1 MAEVFDS
8 PDAARDS
15 VAWQAA
21 HGYDF
26 IKVYDH
32 LSPSVYQ
39 AILEAARE
47 YDIPVVGHVPF
58 AVGLDGVL
66 ASGQMTIEHL
76 TGYIDPD
83 TVKFIIPEDQLEEYA
98 IKTREAGVWNCVT
111 LSEYPKSKETPAGM
125 ERLRNQPGMIYVSP
139 GIKLFTPFL
148 YYMASQSHTYAGADY
163 PQRLAALNREM
174 LRALHQAGAGILI
187 GTDAAQAYH
196 ISGFSIHEELAL
208 LVEAGLSS
216 YEAIEAGTR
225 NAAEAMGRSN
235 EFGTIEEG
243 KRADLILLDAN
254 PLDNVG
260 NIQERVGVMLRGR
273 WLAEDQLQAML
284 AGLAGSYEPGLR
296 NRLCPLTLIGL
307 AIYLR
312 FTKRSF
318 ISHNYKS

>member
-1 MAEVFDS
+1 
-8 PDAARDS
+8 
-15 VAWQAA
+15 
-21 HGYDF
+21 
-26 IKVYDH
+26 
-32 LSPSVYQ
+32 
-39 AILEAARE
+39 
-47 YDIPVVGHVPF
+47 
-58 AVGLDGVL
+58 
-66 ASGQMTIEHL
+66 
-76 TGYIDPD
+76 
-83 TVKFIIPEDQLEEYA
+83 
-98 IKTREAGVWNCVT
+98 
-111 LSEYPKSKETPAGM
+111 
-125 ERLRNQPGMIYVSP
+125 
-139 GIKLFTPFL
+139 
-148 YYMASQSHTYAGADY
+148 
-163 PQRLAALNREM
+163 M
-174 LRALHQAGAGILI
+174 LRALHQAGAGILL

-318 ISHNYKS
+318 ISHNYSSFAMT